1 MATNLNITANSTS
14 VSSNNFSIT
23 VTDNNTGNVVNISP
37 PTSPI
42 VSISAAGILG
52 NPGKDSD
59 VIAGESVIF
68 QHITASGEISASG
81 IVYGSQINIDGGIF
95 TSASLA
101 AAEASGD
108 NLGNHTATQNLNLDG
123 NSLLDG
129 LNITASGGIRANNV
143 DVGDVS
149 GMSSIYD
156 LRVGGGGIRTS
167 GTGYFYGI
175 SNPSSY
181 TGAGRI
187 TLSDP
192 DAYIQTPSYVS
203 ASRAILTQ
211 ITASGNISSS
221 GDLSITGESFF
232 GSHITTSGDISSSKS
247 IIANTLTVDSISSS
261 NIVLPESSN
270 STLTLFSDQ
279 TNKAAFLLN
288 GRSNMDSYL
297 SVLSGQKLGIGLAVD
312 ETPSSK
318 LTINGD
324 LKVSSHIT
332 ASGNI
337 SSSGNIIGEE
347 LKSDGRIYSNNRVG
361 VYNTDSTNFLAVST
375 HPTEI
380 DGTNIK
386 LNAPV
391 TASGNISAS
400 GLVYGSQGRFPARIM
415 TDNIYP
421 FTSGQDITIA
431 DSINVVG
438 NITASGEVLLS
449 ENILFSGTKT
459 IKRTN
464 NGSILTF
471 GPSNMILSAGGVQNI
486 SLSNTSININEAG
499 ANLDFRVESS
509 NDTHSFF
516 IDASEDKIGIGT
528 STPPEKLTVE
538 GNISGSGNL
547 KIDGSQVDFT
557 NLPTS
562 DPSVAGRLWNDSGTL
577 KISAG

>member
-1 MATNLNITANSTS
+1 MAKQNKTTLKGY
-14 VSSNNFSIT
+14 FE
-23 VTDNNTGNVVNISP
+23 TGDIPNQNQYADLI
-37 PTSPI
+37 
-42 VSISAAGILG
+42 
-52 NPGKDSD
+52 DS
-59 VIAGESVIF
+59 
-68 QHITASGEISASG
+68 
-81 IVYGSQINIDGGIF
+81 
-95 TSASLA
+95 
-101 AAEASGD
+101 
-108 NLGNHTATQNLNLDG
+108 NLNLSETSQQELAGGLNVTGDITSSGALKSSGDISCGG
-123 NSLLDG
+123 NSSCNGNFSCD
-129 LNITASGGIRANNV
+129 
-143 DVGDVS
+143 
-149 GMSSIYD
+149 
-156 LRVGGGGIRTS
+156 
-167 GTGYFYGI
+167 
-175 SNPSSY
+175 
-181 TGAGRI
+181 
-187 TLSDP
+187 
-192 DAYIQTPSYVS
+192 
-203 ASRAILTQ
+203 
-211 ITASGNISSS
+211 GNISSS
-221 GDLSITGESFF
+221 ADMIT
-232 GSHITTSGDISSSKS
+232 
-247 IIANTLTVDSISSS
+247 N
-261 NIVLPESSN
+261 N
-270 STLTLFSDQ
+270 
-279 TNKAAFLLN
+279 
-288 GRSNMDSYL
+288 
-297 SVLSGQKLGIGLAVD
+297 
-312 ETPSSK
+312 
-318 LTINGD
+318 
-324 LKVSSHIT
+324 IT

-337 SSSGNIIGEE
+337 SSSGNIMGGQ
-347 LKSDGRIYSNNRVG
+347 LYSDGRIYSNNRVG